1 MKWQGNTAPS
11 TRGRISSSTIASLD
25 HVAHQAVEEEM
36 PAAVRL
42 EDDTLDLEGPGYLD
56 ESTRNEG
63 GDVSGLGLE
72 ESKVEAGDDQ
82 EGGELEAEEGEPEV
96 EVCMVGDYC
105 WGGKG
110 GREGA

>member
-1 MKWQGNTAPS
+1 
-11 TRGRISSSTIASLD
+11 
-25 HVAHQAVEEEM
+25 M

-72 ESKVEAGDDQ
+72 EGDVEAGDDR
-82 EGGELEAEEGEPEV
+82 EGGELEADEEEPEV
-96 EVCMVGDYC
+96 EVRVGGEC
-105 WGGKG
+105 WWGAGGGG
-110 GREGA
+110 GRGGHRFRLR